1 MKRTQAVLLT
11 AILLLISQVTRSQA
25 EYGKVMLS
33 GQIALNSIS
42 VTTPGSPGGYNEKV
56 KSIGLAPVAG
66 YFIFPNFAAG
76 MELLFN
82 YKKTPGADGYTTNT
96 LRSLSFVPF
105 MRYYPINGNIRPYF
119 QAGAG
124 PGFGRSTS
132 KHENFPQSSQKSKI
146 MVYEIKGGIELLVNK
161 HVGLDA
167 DFGYGS
173 TTQSFNNGSQW
184 KTTIK
189 GTTGSVALI
198 IYL

>member
-11 AILLLISQVTRSQA
+11 AIFVLISQVTRSQE
-25 EYGKVMLS
+25 EYAKVMLS

-42 VTTPGSPGGYNEKV
+42 VTTPGSPGGYNQNV
-56 KSIGLAPVAG
+56 KTIGFAPVAG
-66 YFIFPNFAAG
+66 YFIFPNFAVG

-82 YKKTPGADGYTTNT
+82 YKKTPGEDGVAATS

-105 MRYYPINGNIRPYF
+105 LRYYVINGKIRPYF

-124 PGFGRSTS
+124 PGLGKSTS
-132 KHENFPQSSQKSKI
+132 KLGNFPQSTHRSKI

-161 HVGLDA
+161 HFGLDA

-173 TTQSFNNGSQW
+173 TTYSFNEGSQW

-189 GTTGSVALI
+189 GSTGSVALI